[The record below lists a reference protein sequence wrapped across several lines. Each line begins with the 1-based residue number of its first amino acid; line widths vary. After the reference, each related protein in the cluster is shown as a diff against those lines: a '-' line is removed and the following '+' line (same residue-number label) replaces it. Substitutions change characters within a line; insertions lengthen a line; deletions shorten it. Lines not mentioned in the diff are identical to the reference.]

1 MVISSMKI
9 NLVVRTVE
17 IKELLAKMYHS
28 QKRINNQ
35 WKIDKNTKRMTCYH
49 FTLICYEVSVA
60 QLL

>member
-1 MVISSMKI
+1 MKI
-9 NLVVRTVE
+9 SLVVRTVE

-28 QKRINNQ
+28 QKRIKNQ

-49 FTLICYEVSVA
+49 FIVIYYEVSVA

>member
-1 MVISSMKI
+1 MKI

-35 WKIDKNTKRMTCYH
+35 WKIDKNTKKMTCYH
-49 FTLICYEVSVA
+49 FTLCYEVSVA

>member
-1 MVISSMKI
+1 MKI

-28 QKRINNQ
+28 QKRKNNQ

-49 FTLICYEVSVA
+49 VTLLYYEVSVA